1 MDRYEKAL
9 AKARAGK
16 SLEEI
21 FPELKESE
29 DERIRKAIME
39 VLKRV
44 SGATDVL
51 ENQGTTFKKA
61 MIWLEKKEEQ
71 TEELSIR
78 LNGLMQEYVKSGEDE
93 EEQEHRL
100 KCYQLFWDALGDSEF
115 FEQKEQKPNIELIKQ
130 SWYMEGY
137 HDRKFCKEPK
147 WILKTGEYGPKY
159 ELNPRYGEPLS
170 TEQKPAEN
178 DTRTKI
184 ISRAKNEKQV
194 VLLSESN
201 GNAEIDW
208 DTRSLEDTKK
218 LLEHGVA
225 FVNKRLGMKPAE
237 RSYPYGRNETADM
250 LVSLAECLEMD
261 GDCLLN
267 EHTGTEWGKF
277 LRDLARKQA
286 ECKQWSNDDKE
297 MLMKVEQIVLKHW
310 NTLSDSFYH
319 KYDDENQDAESC
331 YNWLKTLPERFN
343 LQPKQEWRRYI
354 WAINLRFNYD
364 GLVRYEDNGSY
375 EIVTAGNKPKRQVN
389 GEYILLKDISSTD

>member
-1 MDRYEKAL
+1 
-9 AKARAGK
+9 
-16 SLEEI
+16 
-21 FPELKESE
+21 
-29 DERIRKAIME
+29 
-39 VLKRV
+39 
-44 SGATDVL
+44 
-51 ENQGTTFKKA
+51 
-61 MIWLEKKEEQ
+61 
-71 TEELSIR
+71 
-78 LNGLMQEYVKSGEDE
+78 
-93 EEQEHRL
+93 
-100 KCYQLFWDALGDSEF
+100 
-115 FEQKEQKPNIELIKQ
+115 
-130 SWYMEGY
+130 
-137 HDRKFCKEPK
+137 
-147 WILKTGEYGPKY
+147 
-159 ELNPRYGEPLS
+159 
-170 TEQKPAEN
+170 
-178 DTRTKI
+178 
-184 ISRAKNEKQV
+184 
-194 VLLSESN
+194 
-201 GNAEIDW
+201 
-208 DTRSLEDTKK
+208 LEDTKK